1 MQIKEQQF
9 RVFGMDCAEEV
20 AILKRELAALAGGA
34 DNLAFD
40 ILNGKMLV
48 KVDAERLPPIKVM
61 EAVARTGMRADEWR
75 EIQPGAAQTGLWQ
88 RRGRTIMTAVSG
100 LANTAGFIVH
110 AVVAGGVLP
119 ALGSEGIGQAE
130 AVVPISAR
138 VLYLLGVVTGAWY
151 ILPKAWYSLRR
162 FRPDMNLL
170 MTIAVLGA
178 IAIGEWFEAATV
190 AFLFSLSLTLE
201 AWSVGRARRAVE
213 ALIAIAPP
221 TVRVLEKGR
230 EQEVQAVDVL
240 VGTRFLVKPGDR
252 VPLDGVVVRGATE
265 IDQAPITGESV
276 PVSKDVGS
284 QVFAGTINGSGSLE
298 VESTRLA
305 GETTLAQ
312 IIRMVGEAQSKRA
325 PSEQWVDRFARIYT
339 PAVLAAAIAI
349 AVFPPLFLGGWA
361 DWFYRSLVLLVI
373 GCPCALVISTPV
385 SVVASLAAAAKN
397 GVLIKGGV
405 HVETPARLRAIALD
419 KTGTLTRGEPEVTEV
434 VALNGHTHDEVM
446 SRAAALEAH
455 SDHPL
460 ARAIVAYAESRSLAA
475 EPADEFRAVH
485 GKGGVGRF
493 NGREYWLGSHR
504 YLEER
509 GQETPEVHER
519 LQAMSSAGSTVVVI
533 GTDDHVC
540 GFVALADA
548 VRPEAAVAIA
558 QIRRAGIEHV
568 IMLTGDNRGTA
579 EAIARQTNVDE
590 VHSELLPADKVEA
603 VEELVRRYQSVA
615 MIGDGVNDA
624 PAMGRATLGIAMGAV
639 GTDAAVEAGDVALM
653 SDDLL
658 KLPWLIQHARRTL
671 RIIRQNVT
679 VSLGV
684 KAVFVILTFAG
695 HASLWA
701 AIAADMGVSLLV
713 IANAL
718 RLLTAGQRASNAG
731 GSASSA

>member
-20 AILKRELAALAGGA
+20 AILKRELAPLAGGA

-48 KVDAERLPPIKVM
+48 KVDAERLPPIKVT
-61 EAVARTGMRADEWR
+61 EAVARTGMRAEEWR
-75 EIQPGAAQTGLWQ
+75 EIQPGASQTGLWQ

-100 LANTAGFIVH
+100 LATMAGFIVH
-110 AVVAGGVLP
+110 AALAGGVLP
-119 ALGSEGIGQAE
+119 ALGSEGMGQAE
-130 AVVPISAR
+130 GLVPISAR
-138 VLYLLGVVTGAWY
+138 VLYLLGIVTGAWY
-151 ILPKAWYSLRR
+151 ILPKAWYSLTR

-170 MTIAVLGA
+170 MTIAVVGA
-178 IAIGEWFEAATV
+178 ISIGEWFEAATV
-190 AFLFSLSLTLE
+190 AFLFALSLALE

-213 ALIAIAPP
+213 ALKAIAPP
-221 TVRVLEKGR
+221 TVRVLTNGR
-230 EQEVQAVDVL
+230 EQEMQAADVL

-252 VPLDGVVVRGATE
+252 IPLDGIVARGATE
-265 IDQAPITGESV
+265 VDQAPITGESV
-276 PVSKDVGS
+276 PVPKEVGS
-284 QVFAGTINGSGSLE
+284 QVLAGTINGSGSLE

-325 PSEQWVDRFARIYT
+325 PSEQWVDKFAQVYT
-339 PAVLAAAIAI
+339 PAILVVAVAMAVL
-349 AVFPPLFLGGWA
+349 PPLFVGGWA

-405 HVETPARLRAIALD
+405 HVETPSRLRAIALD

-434 VALNGHTHDEVM
+434 VAMNGHSHDELV

-460 ARAIVAYAESRSLAA
+460 ARAIVSYAESRSIAI

-509 GQETPEVHER
+509 AQETPEVHER
-519 LQAMSSAGSTVVVI
+519 VEAMSRAGSTVVVV

-540 GFVALADA
+540 GFIALADS
-548 VRPEAAVAIA
+548 VRSEAAEAVA
-558 QIRRAGIEHV
+558 RMRSAGIEHV

-579 EAIARQTNVDE
+579 EAIARQINIDE
-590 VHSELLPADKVEA
+590 VKAELLPADKVAA
-603 VEELVRRYQSVA
+603 VEELVRRYQSVG

-624 PAMGRATLGIAMGAV
+624 PAMGRATLGIAMGAA

-658 KLPWLIQHARRTL
+658 KLPWLIRHSRRTL
-671 RIIRQNVT
+671 AIIRQNVT

-718 RLLTAGQRASNAG
+718 RLLNTGRPA
-731 GSASSA
+731 

>member
-20 AILKRELAALAGGA
+20 AILKRELAPLAGGA
-34 DNLAFD
+34 DKLAFD
-40 ILNGKMLV
+40 ILNGKMTV
-48 KVDAERLPPIKVM
+48 RADAARLPARKIV
-61 EAVARTGMRADEWR
+61 EAVARTGMRAEEWR

-100 LANTAGFIVH
+100 LATTAGFIVH
-110 AVVAGGVLP
+110 VSLAGGVLA
-119 ALGSEGIGQAE
+119 ALGSEGMGQAE

-213 ALIAIAPP
+213 ALLAIAPP
-221 TVRVLEKGR
+221 TVRVLENGR

-325 PSEQWVDRFARIYT
+325 PSEQWVDRFAQIYT

-349 AVFPPLFLGGWA
+349 AVFPSLFLGGWA
-361 DWFYRSLVLLVI
+361 EWFYRSLVLLVI

-419 KTGTLTRGEPEVTEV
+419 KTGTLTRGEPEVTDV
-434 VALNGHTHDEVM
+434 VALNGHTPEEVM

-460 ARAIVAYAESRSLAA
+460 ARAIVAYAQSRSIAA

-548 VRPEAAVAIA
+548 VRPEAAAAIA
-558 QIRRAGIEHV
+558 QIRSAGVKHV

-579 EAIARQTNVDE
+579 AAIARQTNVDE
-590 VHSELLPADKVEA
+590 VHAELLPADKVEA

-624 PAMGRATLGIAMGAV
+624 PAMGRATLGIAMGVA

-658 KLPWLIQHARRTL
+658 KVPWLIQHSRRTL

-718 RLLTAGQRASNAG
+718 RLLTAGRAA
-731 GSASSA
+731 A